1 MLADHLQKFTNA
13 TACYIGG
20 LVAPKKPIL
29 DSDDDRAHL
38 DRDADKIIHLTHS
51 SKDFEFLVDKIL
63 KKGEGVTFDV
73 FTDKEGEDKKSE
85 VRHEIITEVV
95 REPRIHFFRVPK
107 LGSYLAIRLEYASC
121 LNEDALNEGIAN
133 YLAVREK

>member
-1 MLADHLQKFTNA
+1 MLADHLQKFTHA

-63 KKGEGVTFDV
+63 KKG
-73 FTDKEGEDKKSE
+73 
-85 VRHEIITEVV
+85 
-95 REPRIHFFRVPK
+95 
-107 LGSYLAIRLEYASC
+107 
-121 LNEDALNEGIAN
+121 
-133 YLAVREK
+133 